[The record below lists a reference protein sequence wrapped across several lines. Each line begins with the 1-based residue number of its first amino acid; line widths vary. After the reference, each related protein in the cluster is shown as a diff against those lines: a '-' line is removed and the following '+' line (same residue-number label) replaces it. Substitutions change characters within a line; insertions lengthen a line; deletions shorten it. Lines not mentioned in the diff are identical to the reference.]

1 MTSQDPAAQ
10 LVGWIASKAVEA
22 AVSRALQPIA
32 SRAGKALLRQGRRA
46 VVQQATARI
55 GIIRRRT

>member
-22 AVSRALQPIA
+22 VVTRAFEPIA
-32 SRAGKALLRQGRRA
+32 SHAGKALLRKGRRA

-55 GIIRRRT
+55 VIIRRRT